1 MMKKSESTKL
11 NILHNGMAYAA
22 AYGLYS
28 ISIGKIAGVTNMSRT
43 GVISHFANKEDMQVA
58 ILAYTEEEF
67 KKQVVEASIDEDAIK
82 HLNNFQQRWLE
93 WLSFLDTVS
102 PGQQASCPL
111 IKASV
116 EFKASPHCLV
126 RQFMQ
131 DQHIRM
137 INYLTKLAVNCQQQG
152 YFNNAL
158 EPTIFAYEFYGL
170 YTGHV
175 VQTSLIDNPTLAVT
189 YKKVVNGLIER
200 YMNKL

>member
-1 MMKKSESTKL
+1 MKKSESTKL
-11 NILHNGMAYAA
+11 NILHSGMAYAA

-28 ISIGKIAGVTNMSRT
+28 ISIGKIAAVTNMSRT

-67 KKQVVEASIDEDAIK
+67 KKQVVEASIDEDALK

-102 PGQQASCPL
+102 PDQQASCPL

-175 VQTSLIDNPTLAVT
+175 VQTSLIDNPTLVVT

>member
-1 MMKKSESTKL
+1 MKKSESTKL
-11 NILHNGMAYAA
+11 NILQKGMAYAA

-28 ISIGKIAGVTNMSRT
+28 ISIGKIAAVTNMSRT

-58 ILAYTEEEF
+58 ILAYTEDEF
-67 KKQVVEASIDEDAIK
+67 KKQVVEASVDTDALK

-93 WLSFLDTVS
+93 WLNFLDTVS

-137 INYLTKLAVNCQQQG
+137 LNYLTKLAVNCQTQG
-152 YFNNAL
+152 YFSYDN
-158 EPTIFAYEFYGL
+158 EPSIFAYEFYGL

-175 VQTSLIDNPTLAVT
+175 VQTSLIDTPALTIT
-189 YKKVVNGLIER
+189 YKKVVGNLIER
-200 YMNKL
+200 YMR